1 MAVNKVA
8 FFGNTIMDISDTTAD
23 ESSVV
28 AGKQFYKA
36 NGARAT
42 GTADYQQKI
51 TTQTV
56 SLSSSWSGS
65 GPYYQTI
72 LTGQAAGLQVNLN
85 PTLDQLASLADA
97 GVTSMVAANEN
108 GTVKIYA
115 AGAAPAAMSLQI
127 TKIMT
132 Y

>member
-1 MAVNKVA
+1 MAVNRVA

-42 GTADYQQKI
+42 GTADYQPKI
-51 TTQTV
+51 TMQTV
-56 SLSSSWSGS
+56 SLSGSWIGS

-72 LTGQAAGLQVNLN
+72 LTGQSAGLQVNLN
-85 PTLDQLASLADA
+85 PTIEQLTALGEA

-115 AGAAPAAMSLQI
+115 AAAAPVIISSL
-127 TKIMT
+127 
-132 Y
+132 

>member
-85 PTLDQLASLADA
+85 PTIDQLAALADA

-115 AGAAPAAMSLQI
+115 AGAAPAAMSL
-127 TKIMT
+127 
-132 Y
+132 